1 MVDFYFLVFYNW
13 DVNNVFKGKFNME
26 LEQVKQVVNESI
38 KAAMGSI
45 GEVIKATVKEEL
57 KKEEPTPTKSVH
69 QSIVEEREKENKL
82 NEQLEREKED
92 AVFCKTIY
100 NEIEGNKPFLP
111 ADTKKIVD
119 TCISSGDTDSYKAEL
134 IKKEIIERVFE
145 IQDNIDKL
153 SDHSRAKVI
162 EYLGLTD
169 EAKLAKS
176 REVWN
181 LVNEVVNVKK
191 NIYAQEEKKKQKMGL
206 NSSTR
211 GFTAKQE
218 EYIQN
223 SKAVLFGQKKL
234 DY

>member
-1 MVDFYFLVFYNW
+1 
-13 DVNNVFKGKFNME
+13 ME

-38 KAAMGSI
+38 KTAMGSI
-45 GEVIKATVKEEL
+45 GEVIKTVVKEEL

-69 QSIVEEREKENKL
+69 QSIVEEREKEDRL
-82 NEQLEREKED
+82 NERLEREKED

-100 NEIEGNKPFLP
+100 NEIEVNKPFLP
-111 ADTKKIVD
+111 TDIKKIVD
-119 TCISSGDTDSYKAEL
+119 TCISSGDTDSYRAEL
-134 IKKEIIERVFE
+134 IKKEVIERIFE

-153 SDHSRAKVI
+153 SDHSRAKI
-162 EYLGLTD
+162 KEYLGLTD
-169 EAKLAKS
+169 EAKLAKT

-181 LVNEVVNVKK
+181 LVNVKK
-191 NIYAQEEKKKQKMGL
+191 NIYTQEEKKKQKMGL
-206 NSSTR
+206 NSSTK